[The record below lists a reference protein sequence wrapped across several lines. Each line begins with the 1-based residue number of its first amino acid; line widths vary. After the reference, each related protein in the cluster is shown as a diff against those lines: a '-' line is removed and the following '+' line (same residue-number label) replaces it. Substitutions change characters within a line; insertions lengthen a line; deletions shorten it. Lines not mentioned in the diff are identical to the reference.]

1 MSDGLPIE
9 IKPDMKKPGKKLDE
23 VKLDNSAS
31 DYDKLYGGK
40 THEEYKNLYEAELK
54 KGKKTNQKLVEWL
67 ANKIQETTPADTEK
81 TSALNEVTNAIVAN
95 TENNTGLKV
104 GESTDNTPK
113 PGIKPTNVDDKRAI
127 GATLPELNT
136 LYEQGQISEEA
147 YRKRLAELTSGKAA
161 ENEAD
166 DIASGTRKAEETLSE
181 AEETL
186 SEGDLVDTTDNNTDN
201 NNSVTEEIVEEAD
214 PVTKKRYANTT
225 MGIWDAY
232 RNKAIDLG
240 TAMYFTLD
248 AISNFA
254 RNTGKD
260 IGNIAAAFSGG
271 TMDNSDRSKSM
282 WQQRR
287 DAMFENELGSELES
301 DEGSRA
307 WRAAQHDFNSL
318 TSEQQNIVAKN
329 IENWIAENSKHLTV
343 EGLQKQLE
351 AMGYNNLALKLNT
364 MMDEDLINAYKNGNA
379 VEKVI
384 AVLGRAVQ
392 KGVSAN
398 TPVGSFSFGK

>member
-1 MSDGLPIE
+1 MAKNKLPKTGSILQASHDLVNDNPVQHIDENDTNIVSNTNNRDYESE
-9 IKPDMKKPGKKLDE
+9 IATLE
-23 VKLDNSAS
+23 RA
-31 DYDKLYGGK
+31 
-40 THEEYKNLYEAELK
+40 
-54 KGKKTNQKLVEWL
+54 
-67 ANKIQETTPADTEK
+67 
-81 TSALNEVTNAIVAN
+81 
-95 TENNTGLKV
+95 KV
-104 GESTDNTPK
+104 GKSQREIADIDKKIAAIKAEQQGFTELQNSILQDGTDPLT
-113 PGIKPTNVDDKRAI
+113 GTDTAARTGVDGKVTVENKFDDQKAV
-127 GATLPELNT
+127 GATLDELKYM
-136 LYEQGQISEEA
+136 YENGQISKAA
-147 YRKRLAELTSGKAA
+147 YEKRLLELQNISPEEKAA
-161 ENEAD
+161 VDE
-166 DIASGTRKAEETLSE
+166 GTRKAEETLSE
-181 AEETL
+181 
-186 SEGDLVDTTDNNTDN
+186 GDLIDTTDTNNI
-201 NNSVTEEIVEEAD
+201 TEEIVEEAD

-232 RNKAIDLG
+232 RNKDIDLG

-329 IENWIAENSKHLTV
+329 IENWIAENTKHLTV
-343 EGLQKQLE
+343 EGLQKQIE

-379 VEKVI
+379 TDKVL

-392 KGVSAN
+392 NGISAN

>member
-1 MSDGLPIE
+1 MAKNKLPKTGSILQASHDLVNDNPVQHIDENDTNIVSNTNNRDYESE
-9 IKPDMKKPGKKLDE
+9 IATLE
-23 VKLDNSAS
+23 RA
-31 DYDKLYGGK
+31 
-40 THEEYKNLYEAELK
+40 
-54 KGKKTNQKLVEWL
+54 
-67 ANKIQETTPADTEK
+67 
-81 TSALNEVTNAIVAN
+81 
-95 TENNTGLKV
+95 KV
-104 GESTDNTPK
+104 GKSQREIADIDKKIAAIKAEQQGFTELQNSILQDGTDPLT
-113 PGIKPTNVDDKRAI
+113 GTDTAARTGVDGKVTVENKFDDQKAV
-127 GATLPELNT
+127 GATLDELKYM
-136 LYEQGQISEEA
+136 YENGQISKAA
-147 YRKRLAELTSGKAA
+147 YEKRLLELQNISPEEKAA
-161 ENEAD
+161 VDE
-166 DIASGTRKAEETLSE
+166 GTRKAEETLSE
-181 AEETL
+181 
-186 SEGDLVDTTDNNTDN
+186 GDLIDTTDTNNI
-201 NNSVTEEIVEEAD
+201 TEEIVEEAD

-232 RNKAIDLG
+232 RNKDIDLG

-329 IENWIAENSKHLTV
+329 IENWIAKNTKHLTV
-343 EGLQKQLE
+343 EGLQKQIE

-379 VEKVI
+379 TDKVL